1 MRKIAAILFAGA
13 VALAPLA
20 ALATES
26 VQHTFTV
33 TIAALLQDL
42 SLATP
47 NYVPTSTSYPGV
59 NISAIGVVA
68 NETFTGTMSLDAT
81 SAANFS
87 VSGCPTACELVTVGS
102 PPAGVYTVS
111 ITATQP

>member
-1 MRKIAAILFAGA
+1 MRKITAVLLAGA
-13 VALAPLA
+13 VALAPIVA
-20 ALATES
+20 FASES
-26 VQHTFTV
+26 VTHTFTV
-33 TIAALLQDL
+33 SVAVLLQDL

-47 NYVPTSTSYPGV
+47 NYVPTSASYPGV

-68 NETFTGTMSLDAT
+68 NEPFTGTMSLDAT